1 LETNRQPF
9 LKLRLRQWREFRKP
23 SASIGWVH
31 PSPSLAILGGIRR
44 QGAQGLRQKIDDR
57 QFQLGKEVLKL
68 SHPPELLQAAR
79 VKSSRPVPP
88 KKLET

>member
-57 QFQLGKEVLKL
+57 QFQLGKEVKL